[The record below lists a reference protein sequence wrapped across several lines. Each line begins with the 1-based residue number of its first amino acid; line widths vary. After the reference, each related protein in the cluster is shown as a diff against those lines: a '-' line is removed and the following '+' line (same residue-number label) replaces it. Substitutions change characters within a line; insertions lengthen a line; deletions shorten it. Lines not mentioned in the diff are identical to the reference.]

1 MRESHGGTTDD
12 HAGARPLAR
21 SPLTLDWGTDVD
33 EHEVSIPVSG
43 GALGARLCRPP
54 SPRAAVVMG
63 HPGALAHLASRERF
77 AASLLARAGFATL
90 LVDLVTDDEDWRDAS
105 AGDDVPLLALRL
117 ASAAHW
123 LAGLPRLSAL
133 PLGYLGVDA
142 AAPAALVAAALDPA
156 RIFALVTRGG
166 RPERAGASLLLTHV
180 PTLHIHGLDALPD
193 DVAFAGARWS
203 AGDTHL
209 RQQVLLPVA
218 PGALGEGPAL
228 DRVISASAAWFT
240 FWLSESASA
249 RLALARGRRHV

>member
-105 AGDDVPLLALRL
+105 AADDVPLLALRL
-117 ASAAHW
+117 SSAAHW
-123 LAGLPRLSAL
+123 LAGLPGLASR
-133 PLGYLGVDA
+133 PLGYLGVDG
-142 AAPAALVAAALDPA
+142 AAPSALVAAAFDVG
-156 RIFALVTRGG
+156 RVFAVVTRGG
-166 RPERAGASLLLTHV
+166 HPEQAGASLVLTHV
-180 PTLHIHGLDALPD
+180 PTLNIQGSPD
-193 DVAFAGARWS
+193 DAAFGGSRWS
-203 AGDTHL
+203 AGASHL
-209 RQQVLLPVA
+209 QQRLVLPVA
-218 PGALGEGPAL
+218 PDALGEGPAL
-228 DRVISASAAWFT
+228 DRVISATAAWFT

-249 RLALARGRRHV
+249 RLALAHGRRRA